1 MRSPRLL
8 SALFAVVI
16 PCSVA
21 QAQLKPPP
29 RFGLIA
35 GINSSTVGGG
45 DAQDAKRRT
54 GAMAGISFVAPV
66 SPGLSIEPELLY
78 TMKGAGFSDNG
89 TNGTVKMNYVEIPV
103 LFRGSFPTSTNARPF
118 LYGGPDIAFR
128 VGCSLEAQ
136 GQGISGDVSCDE
148 FESEGLTFKTVDYG
162 IVIGAGVS
170 FDLTGKIFTI
180 SARYDHSL
188 GKLVEDS
195 DTKHRVLS
203 LVGTLEF
210 PWRR

>member
-1 MRSPRLL
+1 MRSSRLL
-8 SALFAVVI
+8 STLLAVVV
-16 PCSVA
+16 PCGVA

-45 DAQDAKRRT
+45 DTQDAKRRT

-66 SPGLSIEPELLY
+66 SPGFSIEPELLY
-78 TMKGAGFSDNG
+78 TMKGAGFSD
-89 TNGTVKMNYVEIPV
+89 TDASGTVKMNYVEIPV
-103 LFRGSFPTSTNARPF
+103 LFRGSIPTSTNARPF
-118 LYGGPDIAFR
+118 FYIGPDIAFR
-128 VGCSLEAQ
+128 AGCSLEAQ
-136 GQGISGDVSCDE
+136 GQGISGDVSCDQ
-148 FESEGLTFKTVDYG
+148 FEAEGLKFKTVDYG
-162 IVIGAGVS
+162 IVIGAGAS

>member
-1 MRSPRLL
+1 MRLPRSL
-8 SALFAVVI
+8 SALLAVAM
-16 PCSVA
+16 PLGAA

-35 GINSSTVGGG
+35 GINSSTVGGS
-45 DAQDAKRRT
+45 DTEDAKRRT
-54 GAMAGISFVAPV
+54 GAMAGILFVAPL
-66 SPGLSIEPELLY
+66 SPGFSIQPELLY
-78 TMKGAGFSDNG
+78 TMKGAGFSD
-89 TNGTVKMNYVEIPV
+89 TDASGTVKMNYVEIPV
-103 LFRGSFPTSTNARPF
+103 LFRGSIPTSTNARPF
-118 LYGGPDIAFR
+118 FYAGPDIAFR

-148 FESEGLTFKTVDYG
+148 FEAEGLEFKTVDYG